1 MKLYLIP
8 TLLNMEMY
16 FVHDIS
22 SESCSEYSEILS
34 EIITDLILGTEKKA
48 KIRGYKKRKVGPT

>member
-1 MKLYLIP
+1 
-8 TLLNMEMY
+8 MEMY